1 MSGCGLTFL
10 SFRRVVLLQNRPY
23 MLDDSRMENVFDQ
36 FIAGHLRRVLL
47 CFPLFHGDPMTPN
60 VNLCQLIER
69 FGNDEKCRKALE
81 TLRWPDGP
89 KCLRCNGDATPVK
102 DRDTFDCDSCHYQF
116 TVTTATI
123 FHDTHLDLWKWFL
136 CTYLLC
142 ESRKGMSANQLK
154 RTLGVSYKT
163 AWYLCHRIRKAMT
176 EADHKLSGTVEIDE
190 MYIGGHTKNA
200 DKWKKHAPVV
210 GIRERGGHLHFI
222 SAANLN
228 QDKIN
233 EIIARNVDKSVDVI
247 MTDESRL
254 YNFNATKFQGKH
266 KTVNHKSEE
275 YVRYGGGLCVTT
287 NAIESAF
294 SLFKRGVV
302 GAWHKVSV
310 KHLPT
315 YLQEM
320 TWRFNNRKNQYLFR
334 DTMLRLLASDNLE
347 YKELTKA
354 A

>member
-1 MSGCGLTFL
+1 MLLELYFAHGEPMTSAPVNLTTL
-10 SFRRVVLLQNRPY
+10 VDKYSTDEHCREALLHLRFPDGVRC
-23 MLDDSRMENVFDQ
+23 LKCKSENVAPVSD
-36 FIAGHLRRVLL
+36 RKVYV
-47 CFPLFHGDPMTPN
+47 CYS
-60 VNLCQLIER
+60 
-69 FGNDEKCRKALE
+69 CR
-81 TLRWPDGP
+81 
-89 KCLRCNGDATPVK
+89 
-102 DRDTFDCDSCHYQF
+102 YQF
-116 TVTTATI
+116 SVTVGTI
-123 FHDTHLDLWKWFL
+123 FHDSHLPLTKWFL
-136 CTYLLC
+136 VTYLMT
-142 ESRKGMSANQLK
+142 ESRKGISANQIK
-154 RTLGVSYKT
+154 RMLGISYKT
-163 AWYLCHRIRKAMT
+163 GWYLCQRMRKAM
-176 EADHKLSGTVEIDE
+176 EENEHKLAGTVEIDE
-190 MYIGGHTKNA
+190 KYIGGHTKNA

-233 EIIARNVDKSVDVI
+233 EIIARNVDKTVDVI
-247 MTDESRL
+247 MTDESKL
-254 YNFNATKFQGKH
+254 YNFETTKYRGKH
-266 KTVNHKSEE
+266 RTVNHKAEE
-275 YVRYGGGLCVTT
+275 YVRYEGGLCVST

-310 KHLPT
+310 KHLPA

-334 DTMLRLLASDNLE
+334 DTLMRLLASDNLE